1 MMSDKSLTLWSI
13 EDSLVQ
19 LVGAREDAASDIGIS
34 EDERRDQLQVIDNA
48 LADYVR
54 QEITKVD
61 NVRSYLL
68 HCRLMADAARAER
81 AAMEARVRLWEA
93 RESRLKEI
101 CILALDSV
109 AKKRVEGK
117 TGSLSV
123 RGNGGVQPL
132 EISGWNKDSARW
144 ADSDPGLLPD
154 EVCVWAGTV
163 GPLTW
168 RRIQML
174 AIADP
179 QTKLERQPSNAA
191 IREALGKSCPECG
204 ELPAPSDACQTCGGT
219 GTMGIPGAH
228 LEPRGRSLVVK

>member
-19 LVGAREDAASDIGIS
+19 LIGAREDALSDMGIS

-48 LADYVR
+48 LADYIR

-101 CILALDSV
+101 CILALDSA

-132 EISGWNKDSARW
+132 VIYQPDIV
-144 ADSDPGLLPD
+144 PD
-154 EVCVWAGTV
+154 EQCVWAGTV
-163 GPLTW
+163 GPATW

-191 IREALGKSCPECG
+191 IREALGKPCPECG
-204 ELPAPSDACQTCGGT
+204 TLPAPSDACQTCGGT
-219 GTMGIPGAH
+219 GTMGVPGAH

>member
-19 LVGAREDAASDIGIS
+19 LIGAREDALSDMGIS

-48 LADYVR
+48 LADYIR

-101 CILALDSV
+101 CILALDSA

-132 EISGWNKDSARW
+132 VIYQPDIV
-144 ADSDPGLLPD
+144 PD
-154 EVCVWAGTV
+154 EQCVWAGTV
-163 GPLTW
+163 GPATW

-191 IREALGKSCPECG
+191 IREALGKPCPECG
-204 ELPAPSDACQTCGGT
+204 TFPAPSDACQTCGGT
-219 GTMGIPGAH
+219 GTMGVPGAH